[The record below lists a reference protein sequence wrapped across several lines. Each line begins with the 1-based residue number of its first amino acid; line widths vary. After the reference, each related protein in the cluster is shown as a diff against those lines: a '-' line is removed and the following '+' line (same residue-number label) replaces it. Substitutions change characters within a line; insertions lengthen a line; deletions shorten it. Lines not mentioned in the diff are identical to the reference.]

1 MKKINMLLCF
11 FFGLLTGYFVSTYI
25 TNNND
30 NTANTTDEALNYIEQ
45 PLYSKQ
51 TANIKKHVD
60 KAPKKVFK
68 NQNTVVLNSKNQLSE
83 LSTQIDRLNKEYQTL
98 ENKYERTK
106 NRLME
111 VTLEV
116 ESLDESNITD
126 EQMMALVND
135 TFAEFRRGYR
145 GKQRD
150 KIFDF
155 HQQEDDV
162 DWGYD
167 MKTKL
172 SDFILT
178 HYNANDVQLSGIS
191 CKQASCELL
200 IIETEKNAW
209 GLIFDE
215 LTQQPWWQFRSTNS
229 SSRSGE
235 NNNQLI
241 YLFLSK

>member
-1 MKKINMLLCF
+1 MLLCF
-11 FFGLLTGYFVSTYI
+11 VFGLLTGYFVSSYI
-25 TNNND
+25 NNNSD
-30 NTANTTDEALNYIEQ
+30 NTVNTTNETLNYIER

-51 TANIKKHVD
+51 TVNIKKDID

-116 ESLDESNITD
+116 ESLDESNVTD

-215 LTQQPWWQFRSTNS
+215 LTKQPWWQFRSTNS

-235 NNNQLI
+235 NNSQLI